1 MINLGDREITRRS
14 VNINTECH
22 LFRMLS
28 MYFISLCFMALYE
41 NALNQTGFKCGKPT
55 KQTASLLISCGLMI
69 TLTSY
74 MGLLLFRKISGYTR
88 TRVKQ
93 RRRLR
98 SGYWTRRRIYWR
110 RRNISRTEYI
120 AEALQGS
127 IKQRIYCLSES
138 QERQEE
144 MFTKPCSDTLMRN
157 GLAVSGVQSDGEV
170 HDMNEVILN
179 QKKIRCSSSKGKR
192 QLKKR
197 GGTSTKRL
205 LSFIVNLRS
214 KPVKKQRG
222 FRRRTGRPSKSY
234 PVDGHG
240 HSKRES
246 MAKSLSRRKQ
256 KRKKKCKVMA
266 QATSQQPSVPSI
278 TDGLAPNYHFSFKQV
293 VEAYKTLRKGRA
305 FHASKKVLWR
315 DRHTLV
321 FGSKNLNKLRR
332 FESYRMRE
340 KEYDIT
346 EPPDEEEAPQLLE
359 TGPKYSS
366 DEAGDGPLE
375 DPLCQGMGPEYS
387 SDEAGDGPDSSEEC
401 VPLDRKVKRRLIRRR
416 ADQKRKKQEICR

>member
-1 MINLGDREITRRS
+1 M
-14 VNINTECH
+14 
-22 LFRMLS
+22 F
-28 MYFISLCFMALYE
+28 FISLCFKALYE
-41 NALNQTGFKCGKPT
+41 NALNQTGFECGKPT
-55 KQTASLLISCGLMI
+55 KQTASVIISCGLMI

-93 RRRLR
+93 RRMLR
-98 SGYWTRRRIYWR
+98 SRYWTRRRIYWR

-157 GLAVSGVQSDGEV
+157 GLAVSEVQSDGKV
-170 HDMNEVILN
+170 HHMNEVILN

-197 GGTSTKRL
+197 EGTSNKM

-234 PVDGHG
+234 TVDGHG
-240 HSKRES
+240 HSQRKP

-256 KRKKKCKVMA
+256 KRKKKCTVMA
-266 QATSQQPSVPSI
+266 QAASQQPSVPSI
-278 TDGLAPNYHFSFKQV
+278 NDGHAPKYHLSYNRVLQ
-293 VEAYKTLRKGRA
+293 AYKTLRKGRG

-315 DRHTLV
+315 NRHNLV

-375 DPLCQGMGPEYS
+375 DQLCKGMGTE
-387 SDEAGDGPDSSEEC
+387 
-401 VPLDRKVKRRLIRRR
+401 
-416 ADQKRKKQEICR
+416 